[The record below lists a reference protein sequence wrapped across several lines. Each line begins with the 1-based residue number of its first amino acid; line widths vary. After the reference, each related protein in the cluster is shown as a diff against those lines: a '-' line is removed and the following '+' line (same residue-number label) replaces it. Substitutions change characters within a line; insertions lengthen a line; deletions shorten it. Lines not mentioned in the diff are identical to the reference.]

1 MGGFNSER
9 IVLSD
14 PDGDPDGYDRKT
26 RRRLL
31 RAFLM
36 VVAVNLLL
44 WPGLVLARSLLF

>member
-1 MGGFNSER
+1 MGGYNADR

-31 RAFLM
+31 LSFLT

-44 WPGLVLARSLLF
+44 WPGLVLARSLLS